1 MNIKKFLSRH
11 VNETEDEDM
20 IEGSVHK
27 LPLQNMFYGLGF
39 VILFFWILKVF
50 DFIFITIT
58 LSVFSCFMLMPII
71 HTIVKR
77 TKWKLGLVSF
87 CTSIIYALIV
97 IFAVVIVSS
106 NLGYFFSNF
115 TFYEQQLNSIIN
127 DVISKFMIF
136 INDIDKDILPG
147 KISVIQ
153 SEFSIRDYI
162 MKLISLDFYL
172 VGANSFMSFLSGF
185 FLVFLFISFLLNEAE
200 KTSLKLKKV
209 VDEDT
214 CKSLIKNTR
223 IISKKISGYL
233 IIKTILSFTTALIT
247 WIILKSCNLEN
258 SITWAFFTFA
268 FNFIPTIGSIAIT
281 GLITLMGVIQFY
293 PLWGFPLLI
302 FLLVAATQVIIG
314 VILDPKL
321 QGDQLDLSPVL
332 ILISLAFWNYIWG
345 IIGMFLAVPMLEV
358 LRITCNSIQGL
369 QPIAVFISSGKRM
382 QREIHEAQNGR

>member
-153 SEFSIRDYI
+153 SDFSIRDYI